1 MRNRTALTTAV
12 TSGVAPEPEPCPTPG
27 DDVFGKVA
35 RPGGDGTSARVQDV
49 ELFDGTPNLPPVSG
63 AGGSHAR
70 HRSGKPRHLR
80 KARRARRPDPEPERE
95 RRSGMSLPLLITGA
109 LAAGFGL
116 SVGLT
121 SGMDQEPADKLTLTM
136 PDLPPPHETRDTE
149 PPSPTRTSTTAPPP
163 SATATAAPG
172 FGAATPRATGTGTAG
187 PTGSGRPSGSGAP
200 TAPERTSAPPTRSA
214 TQRPDPTPT
223 RTAPPSER
231 PDTQVL
237 RRGSTGP
244 EVEDLQRRLRRLHL
258 YFGSTDGTF
267 GPFLEAALSRFQ
279 WINDIPEERG
289 VYGPLTRAALEA
301 ATRRGDRPGHD
312 RGDDRDEWW
321 NRPGG
326 IG

>member
-12 TSGVAPEPEPCPTPG
+12 TSGVAREPEPCPTPG

-35 RPGGDGTSARVQDV
+35 RPGGDGTSARLQDV

-70 HRSGKPRHLR
+70 HRAGKPRHLR
-80 KARRARRPDPEPERE
+80 KARRARRADPESERE

-136 PDLPPPHETRDTE
+136 PDLPPPQETRDSE
-149 PPSPTRTSTTAPPP
+149 PASPARTSTTLPPP
-163 SATATAAPG
+163 SATTPPTPG
-172 FGAATPRATGTGTAG
+172 IGTATPRATGTGTPG
-187 PTGSGRPSGSGAP
+187 PTVSGRPAGSGTP
-200 TAPERTSAPPTRSA
+200 TAPGRTPAPPTRSA
-214 TQRPDPTPT
+214 THRPDPTPT
-223 RTAPPSER
+223 RTTPPSER
-231 PDTQVL
+231 PGTRVL

-267 GPFLEAALSRFQ
+267 GPFLEAALSSFQ
-279 WINDIPEERG
+279 RINDIPEERG
-289 VYGPLTRAALEA
+289 VYGPLTRAALQA
-301 ATRRGDRPGHD
+301 ATGRGDRPGRD
-312 RGDDRDEWW
+312 RGDDRDGW
-321 NRPGG
+321 NGRGG
-326 IG
+326 TG